1 MTYQS
6 KVKDMT
12 FTALMAAVLC
22 AAGPLSIPIGP
33 VPIAIGNLLILL
45 SLYVVGRKKGMAALL
60 LYLLLGLIGLP
71 VFAGFTGGPQVV
83 LGPTGGY
90 IVGYIAMAL
99 IAGPVIDRYCNN
111 RLICVIGMVA
121 ATLVLYALGTAWLAY
136 SAHMTFTAAL
146 AVGVLPFAAIDLA
159 KICLCAIVGP
169 VIRNRLTAS
178 GLMVY

>member
-1 MTYQS
+1 MLFRS
-6 KVKDMT
+6 
-12 FTALMAAVLC
+12 
-22 AAGPLSIPIGP
+22 
-33 VPIAIGNLLILL
+33 
-45 SLYVVGRKKGMAALL
+45 
-60 LYLLLGLIGLP
+60 
-71 VFAGFTGGPQVV
+71 
-83 LGPTGGY
+83 
-90 IVGYIAMAL
+90 
-99 IAGPVIDRYCNN
+99 
-111 RLICVIGMVA
+111 VA